1 MARPNFFND
10 NANRTFPFIL
20 GTAGVRTPAV
30 GTVTM
35 RQLPDDFIVDC
46 GFIMGPESG
55 FVEGQHRVY
64 LQQIA
69 RIGAN
74 SFSFEFRCDAPNLA
88 DIPLVF
94 FRNLTDDLYT
104 TSFEESDIPTT
115 EVVSESLSVSQTAG
129 ECGEPFWSGYLTT
142 GDLTAI
148 ADRLNAD
155 EKIIKE
161 NDNEVLVEPSLIQNL
176 NECQLVSLSIANGDR
191 TRALKPDGCPQY
203 DWTFNTGENYVTYE
217 CMQGD
222 IRLKAGYN
230 VALTQ
235 DNATNTIQ
243 FNPVQNAGLGTPCG
257 EIPLFDA
264 ETPPIG
270 AENELLAGDFYC
282 NEVFRTINGLQGPNL
297 VFFAGTGISIFADQ
311 GNNSI
316 TIDVSLVD
324 LNLCTYSAVSES
336 V

>member
-1 MARPNFFND
+1 MAKPNFFND

-20 GTAGVRTPAV
+20 GTAGVRTPPT
-30 GTVTM
+30 GPVTM
-35 RQLPDDFIVDC
+35 RQLPDDFVVDC

-55 FVEGQHRVY
+55 FIEGQHKIY
-64 LQQIA
+64 LRQVS

-74 SFSFEFRCDAPNLA
+74 SFSFEFRCDAPNVA
-88 DIPLVF
+88 DIPLIF
-94 FRNLTDDLYT
+94 YRNLTDELYT

-115 EVVSESLSVSQTAG
+115 ETISESLSVSQETS

-142 GDLTAI
+142 GDLSSIVA
-148 ADRLNAD
+148 RLNED
-155 EKIIKE
+155 EQITRE
-161 NDNEVLVEPSLIQNL
+161 NDNEVIVEPALIQNL
-176 NECQLVSLSIANGDR
+176 NECQLVSLNIANSDR
-191 TRALKPDGCPQY
+191 TRALKPEGCPQY
-203 DWTFNTGENYVTYE
+203 AWSFNPGENYVTYE

-243 FNPVQNAGLGTPCG
+243 FNPVQNAGLGTPC
-257 EIPLFDA
+257 EDIPLFDT

-270 AENELLAGDFYC
+270 SDNELLAGDFYC

-297 VFFAGTGISIFADQ
+297 IFFAGTGISIFANQ
-311 GNNSI
+311 SESSI
-316 TIDVSLVD
+316 LIDINLVD
-324 LNLCTYSAVSES
+324 LTLCTYSEVSES
-336 V
+336 I